1 MTDWMKVEIKMA
13 QIWFG
18 AATTDTSSGLA
29 VAYIDSVGHLP
40 TLSAPCLN
48 AIATGERRWI
58 GKCRGR
64 SKEHFRGGEHGRSRE
79 QVRRSLRANIVVPA
93 AEKAVSVVCSVV
105 MFYLGAK
112 GHGYIAVIVAIV
124 MFLLRVNSAKLTAT
138 SNASASNTS
147 KLELLR
153 DLEPKTLNELLRDDL
168 PRWVKFPDV
177 EKCEWLNKV
186 IAGMWPYAK

>member
-29 VAYIDSVGHLP
+29 VAYIDSKEDGSESVE
-40 TLSAPCLN
+40 
-48 AIATGERRWI
+48 GEA
-58 GKCRGR
+58 K
-64 SKEHFRGGEHGRSRE
+64 
-79 QVRRSLRANIVVPA
+79 NT
-93 AEKAVSVVCSVV
+93 SVVENMGDRGSK
-105 MFYLGAK
+105 FSEFGKA
-112 GHGYIAVIVAIV
+112 
-124 MFLLRVNSAKLTAT
+124 NSY
-138 SNASASNTS
+138 
-147 KLELLR
+147 EQRIGIEHLLR

-186 IAGMWPYAK
+186 IAGMWPYAKLVLARSMKEALEVVLNLPLG

>member
-1 MTDWMKVEIKMA
+1 
-13 QIWFG
+13 
-18 AATTDTSSGLA
+18 
-29 VAYIDSVGHLP
+29 
-40 TLSAPCLN
+40 
-48 AIATGERRWI
+48 
-58 GKCRGR
+58 
-64 SKEHFRGGEHGRSRE
+64 
-79 QVRRSLRANIVVPA
+79 
-93 AEKAVSVVCSVV
+93 
-105 MFYLGAK
+105 
-112 GHGYIAVIVAIV
+112 

-186 IAGMWPYAK
+186 IAGMWPYAKLLRCERLASMDVNRTLDPYVVFSVGCRTKQSTVKRHTFNPIWDPPESFELLVADYQHDEMSVLVMDSNLLKTDDTVSRVQIGLEPVQRAHRLTDIWLLEGNCGSVTLEPGWRGC